1 MHSRLSLGWVCKALI
16 LALLLSL
23 PLVRP
28 AEASHLRNDAS
39 RLFYSKLAPYGTWI
53 HHRIYG
59 RVWFPR
65 NMPAYWRPYQ
75 DGYWAYTYDYGWLW
89 VSDWVWGWA
98 TDHYGR
104 WVWDDWYG
112 WIWVPGAVWAPA
124 WVVWRYGDGYVSWAP
139 LPIQYIWNPYAG
151 YTTTYF
157 NFDRYIYWD
166 CWVTTRERDFP
177 RRNKPRKFLPPK
189 MNREILHRTRYAD
202 PLIVH
207 NRNIVNQGIPLQR
220 IERATG
226 SSIKPVA
233 PELVLEPGDN
243 MPRERRPRNREEVR
257 IYRPID
263 NRPTMETIRDEAES
277 DKALAEKIDVHR
289 QLSPDR
295 ELPLGENLEPRR
307 SGRLTGRPKPLDV
320 QEAEIPLMVPAE
332 TPQTAPTFL
341 TLPDMQEKL
350 QAEPGRDRTV
360 DRRKN
365 GLGRLP
371 RQDQENVPEQPV
383 IFEERPQ
390 VTPQEQESEP
400 VGRNGNQ
407 GQESAARMS
416 QQQFELER
424 QQRAEEELMRQE
436 AIRQQE
442 EGPRA
447 QQRQLER
454 EQQAEEARMQR
465 EAVGRQ
471 EEGAREQQRQTER
484 QQQAGQQ
491 RMQQEAIRQQE
502 EAIRAQQLEAERQQQ
517 AEQQRMQHE
526 AIRQQEEAV
535 REQQLEAERQQQVEQ
550 QRMQQEA
557 IRQQEEALR
566 EQQLEAER
574 QQQAEQQRMQQEAI
588 RQQEEALREQQMEA
602 ERQQQAEQQRMQHE
616 AIRQQEEAVRE
627 QQLQMERQQQAEQ
640 ERMQQEAVRQQQE
653 EMMRQQQLDME
664 RQQQAIQQQQN
675 EMRQP
680 ETMRQT
686 EPGGGRGRVGRG
698 FGRGRE

>member
-1 MHSRLSLGWVCKALI
+1 MHSRMSLGWVCKALI

-23 PLVRP
+23 PSVRP
-28 AEASHLRNDAS
+28 AEASHLRDDAA

-139 LPIQYIWNPYAG
+139 LPIQYIWNPYVS

-166 CWVTTRERDFP
+166 CWVTTHERDFP
-177 RRNKPRKFLPPK
+177 RRGKPRKFLPPK

-207 NRNIVNQGIPLQR
+207 NRNIVNQGIPLKR

-233 PELVLEPGDN
+233 SEVVLEPGDN
-243 MPRERRPRNREEVR
+243 RPRERQQRNREEVR

-263 NRPTMETIRDEAES
+263 NQPTVETIRDEAES
-277 DKALAEKIDVHR
+277 DKALAERIEVHR
-289 QLSPDR
+289 QLSSDR
-295 ELPLGENLEPRR
+295 ESQAGENLEPRR
-307 SGRLTGRPKPLDV
+307 SGRLTGHPKPLDV
-320 QEAEIPLMVPAE
+320 QEAEIPLTLPAE

-341 TLPDMQEKL
+341 TLPDMQETL
-350 QAEPGRDRTV
+350 QAEPGQDETV
-360 DRRKN
+360 DRRDRRKI
-365 GLGRLP
+365 GLGRLQ
-371 RQDQENVPEQPV
+371 RQNQENVPEQPMS
-383 IFEERPQ
+383 IEDRPQ
-390 VTPQEQESEP
+390 IPPQEQESEP
-400 VGRNGNQ
+400 VGRNGNR
-407 GQESAARMS
+407 GQEPAAQMG
-416 QQQFELER
+416 QQQLELER
-424 QQRAEEELMRQE
+424 QQQAEEELMRQE
-436 AIRQQE
+436 
-442 EGPRA
+442 EGLRE

-454 EQQAEEARMQR
+454 EQQAEQERMQQQ

-471 EEGAREQQRQTER
+471 EEGVHRYRENRGRRQQEVQELEQQEIVPQPLRETESR
-484 QQQAGQQ
+484 QQVEEG
-491 RMQQEAIRQQE
+491 RMQQ
-502 EAIRAQQLEAERQQQ
+502 
-517 AEQQRMQHE
+517 E

-535 REQQLEAERQQQVEQ
+535 REQQRQSERQQQAEQ

-557 IRQQEEALR
+557 IRQQEEAVR
-566 EQQLEAER
+566 EQQMQAER

-588 RQQEEALREQQMEA
+588 RQQEEAVREQQLQMES
-602 ERQQQAEQQRMQHE
+602 QQQAEQQRMQQE
-616 AIRQQEEAVRE
+616 AIRQQ
-627 QQLQMERQQQAEQ
+627 QQ
-640 ERMQQEAVRQQQE
+640 
-653 EMMRQQQLDME
+653 EMMRQQQLEME
-664 RQQQAIQQQQN
+664 HQQQSIQQQQN

-686 EPGGGRGRVGRG
+686 EPGSGRGRVGRG

>member
-1 MHSRLSLGWVCKALI
+1 MHSRLSLGWGCKALI

-139 LPIQYIWNPYAG
+139 LPIQYIWNPYVS

-177 RRNKPRKFLPPK
+177 RRDKPRKFLPPK

-233 PELVLEPGDN
+233 PAVVLESGDN
-243 MPRERRPRNREEVR
+243 RPRERGQRNREEIR

-263 NRPTMETIRDEAES
+263 NQPTVETIRDEAES
-277 DKALAEKIDVHR
+277 DKALAERIDVHR

-295 ELPLGENLEPRR
+295 ESPSGENLEPRR

-320 QEAEIPLMVPAE
+320 QEAEIPLTLPEE

-341 TLPDMQEKL
+341 TLPDMQETL
-350 QAEPGRDRTV
+350 QAEPGLDETV

-365 GLGRLP
+365 GLGRVQ
-371 RQDQENVPEQPV
+371 RQEQENVPEQPMR
-383 IFEERPQ
+383 IEERLQIAPQ
-390 VTPQEQESEP
+390 GQESEP
-400 VGRNGNQ
+400 VGRHGNR
-407 GQESAARMS
+407 GYEPAMQEN
-416 QQQFELER
+416 QQQLELER
-424 QQRAEEELMRQE
+424 QQQAEEERMR
-436 AIRQQE
+436 QE
-442 EGPRA
+442 EGPRE

-454 EQQAEEARMQR
+454 EQQAEQERMQQ

-471 EEGAREQQRQTER
+471 EEGAHQHRENRGWRQQDIQEPEQQEIVPQPPRETENR
-484 QQQAGQQ
+484 QQVEEG
-491 RMQQEAIRQQE
+491 RMRQEVIRQQE
-502 EAIRAQQLEAERQQQ
+502 ET
-517 AEQQRMQHE
+517 
-526 AIRQQEEAV
+526 V
-535 REQQLEAERQQQVEQ
+535 
-550 QRMQQEA
+550 
-557 IRQQEEALR
+557 R

-574 QQQAEQQRMQQEAI
+574 QQQAEQQRMQREAI
-588 RQQEEALREQQMEA
+588 RQQEEAVRVQQLQM
-602 ERQQQAEQQRMQHE
+602 ERQQQAEQQRMQQE

-653 EMMRQQQLDME
+653 EMARQQQLEME
-664 RQQQAIQQQQN
+664 RQQQTIQQQQN

>member
-1 MHSRLSLGWVCKALI
+1 MHSRLSLGWLCKALI

-28 AEASHLRNDAS
+28 SEANHLRNDAS
-39 RLFYSKLAPYGTWI
+39 RLFYLKLAPYGTWV

-65 NMPAYWRPYQ
+65 NMPEYWRPYQ
-75 DGYWAYTYDYGWLW
+75 EGYWAYTHDYGWLW

-139 LPIQYIWNPYAG
+139 LPIQYIWNPYAS

-166 CWVTTRERDFP
+166 CWVTTHERDFP

-233 PELVLEPGDN
+233 PELVLEPGDDK
-243 MPRERRPRNREEVR
+243 PRERRQRSREEVR

-263 NRPTMETIRDEAES
+263 NQPTVETIRDEAES
-277 DKALAEKIDVHR
+277 DKALAKRIDVHR
-289 QLSPDR
+289 QLSSDR
-295 ELPLGENLEPRR
+295 ESPSGENLEPRR
-307 SGRLTGRPKPLDV
+307 SGRLTGRPKPPDV
-320 QEAEIPLMVPAE
+320 QEAEM
-332 TPQTAPTFL
+332 PQTAPTFL
-341 TLPDMQEKL
+341 TLPDMQETL
-350 QAEPGRDRTV
+350 QAEPGQDETV

-365 GLGRLP
+365 GLGRVQ
-371 RQDQENVPEQPV
+371 RQEQENVPEQPMR
-383 IFEERPQ
+383 IEERLQIAPQ
-390 VTPQEQESEP
+390 GQESEP
-400 VGRNGNQ
+400 VGRHGNR
-407 GQESAARMS
+407 GYEPAMQEN
-416 QQQFELER
+416 QQQLELER
-424 QQRAEEELMRQE
+424 QQQAEEERMRQE
-436 AIRQQE
+436 V
-442 EGPRA
+442 GPRE

-454 EQQAEEARMQR
+454 EQQAEQERMQQ

-471 EEGAREQQRQTER
+471 EEGAHQHRENRGWRQQDIQEPEQQEIVPQPPRETENR
-484 QQQAGQQ
+484 QQVEEG
-491 RMQQEAIRQQE
+491 RMRQEVIRQQE
-502 EAIRAQQLEAERQQQ
+502 ETVREQQVEAERQQQ
-517 AEQQRMQHE
+517 AEQQRMQRE
-526 AIRQQEEAV
+526 AIRQQEDAV
-535 REQQLEAERQQQVEQ
+535 RVQQLQMERQQQGEQ
-550 QRMQQEA
+550 ERMQQ
-557 IRQQEEALR
+557 
-566 EQQLEAER
+566 
-574 QQQAEQQRMQQEAI
+574 
-588 RQQEEALREQQMEA
+588 
-602 ERQQQAEQQRMQHE
+602 E

-653 EMMRQQQLDME
+653 EMARQQQLEME
-664 RQQQAIQQQQN
+664 RQQQTIQQQQN